1 MGSTGIFVRTK
12 AITRLLFTVGV
23 VTWLALVFTDLS
35 NLFSVVNGIK
45 PDVPIWLPGVILN
58 LFILSLFYYY
68 KLKIERD
75 EVLNFVD
82 LLWRVFATGLIATV
96 TSLALRLVEF
106 LLNNTKLTTHPV
118 FQDLFYLINLGLM
131 ISFLMMAF
139 SAWKR
144 LILYQKSKWLLR
156 LWAFFEFGLLITLIY
171 NSFRVPLIE
180 WLYVT
185 LLGIFIVVGLVLSGN
200 MKWVAFLNFRQKWT
214 SLLLLLL
221 TVFYLLYIFYTN
233 SSLSE
238 RIGNVYPYF
247 THYRYHIFILS
258 LMVFVTGYSIFSF
271 LVILFNLPTT
281 SVFEQKLEEV
291 VNFQRISQSIQT
303 EQSEESVYNILL
315 ETSVSSVFADAAWLE
330 INSNAH
336 EQKLFTY
343 KITDKESHDI
353 INHLNAH
360 NIKGVFDQGSEK
372 TKNLSKHLASLKGSR
387 FRSILAFPIYVKGD
401 NIGTLALLKE
411 LPESFNKEMTKIV
424 STFSNQAGISIENF
438 RLMEEALQ
446 NERYKEE
453 LKIAKMVQKSLLPTL
468 LEQDIDFEIAAFS
481 ESADEVGGDYYDTL
495 RVNENLVSIIIADVS
510 GKGTTAA
517 FHMSQMK
524 GIFHSLAQR
533 DIEPDNFMVLANQ
546 ALVYC
551 LERGSF
557 ISATYFIINTQT
569 KKIRYARAGH
579 CPVLYYSAEKQ
590 TLEYFKDKG
599 VALGMVRNRSY
610 SNFIQA
616 YEFEYK
622 PGDLMVLYTDG
633 ITEAKDNKGTE
644 FGYDRLLS
652 MVKDVHLLSA
662 KGIQDHLIGKLYEFT
677 GTDNI
682 DDDYTTMIVKF
693 NEHEKSGQ
701 QVNRQDTKEG
711 TLISK

>member
-1 MGSTGIFVRTK
+1 
-12 AITRLLFTVGV
+12 
-23 VTWLALVFTDLS
+23 
-35 NLFSVVNGIK
+35 
-45 PDVPIWLPGVILN
+45 
-58 LFILSLFYYY
+58 
-68 KLKIERD
+68 
-75 EVLNFVD
+75 

-96 TSLALRLVEF
+96 VSLGLRLIRYLLGDTSLTR
-106 LLNNTKLTTHPV
+106 HIV
-118 FQDLFYLINLGLM
+118 FEDLIYMINLGLM
-131 ISFLMMAF
+131 IGFLMMAF
-139 SAWKR
+139 AAWKR

-156 LWAFFEFGLLITLIY
+156 LWAFFEIGLLISLVY
-171 NSFRVPLIE
+171 NSFRFPMVE
-180 WLYVT
+180 WLYGT
-185 LLGIFIVVGLVLSGN
+185 LQGIFVIVGLVLSGN
-200 MKWVAFLNFRQKWT
+200 MKWVAFLNFKQKWT

-221 TVFYLLYIFYTN
+221 TVFYLLYIFYTT
-233 SSLSE
+233 SSSSE
-238 RIGNVYPYF
+238 SISITHPYF
-247 THYRYHIFILS
+247 TDYRYHIFIFS
-258 LMVFVTGYSIFSF
+258 LIVFVTVYSIFSF

-336 EQKLFTY
+336 EHRLFTY
-343 KITDKESHDI
+343 KITDKESYDI
-353 INHLNAH
+353 INHLKTH
-360 NIKGVFDQGSEK
+360 NVKGILDQGSEK

-387 FRSILAFPIYVKGD
+387 FRSILAFPIYVKGQ

-411 LPESFNKEMTKIV
+411 LPESFNKEMTKII

-453 LKIAKMVQKSLLPTL
+453 LKIAKMVQKSLLPTI
-468 LEQDIDFEIAAFS
+468 LEQDSDFDIAAFS

-495 RVNENLVSIIIADVS
+495 RVNDHLISIIIADVS

-533 DIEPDNFMVLANQ
+533 DIEPSDFMVQANQ
-546 ALVYC
+546 ALVFC

-569 KKIRYARAGH
+569 KSIRYARAGH
-579 CPVLYYSAEKQ
+579 CPVLYYCNESKSSQ
-590 TLEYFKDKG
+590 YLKDKG
-599 VALGMVRNRSY
+599 VALGMVRNKSY
-610 SNFIQA
+610 SSFIQTNVLQ
-616 YEFEYK
+616 YK
-622 PGDLMVLYTDG
+622 PGDVMVLYTDG
-633 ITEAKDNKGTE
+633 ITEAKDGKGEE
-644 FGYDRLLS
+644 FGYDRLTHVVNEVS
-652 MVKDVHLLSA
+652 TQTPMQ
-662 KGIQDHLIGKLYEFT
+662 IQNQLINKLYEFS
-677 GTDNI
+677 GTSNI

-693 NEHEKSGQ
+693 K
-701 QVNRQDTKEG
+701 
-711 TLISK
+711 